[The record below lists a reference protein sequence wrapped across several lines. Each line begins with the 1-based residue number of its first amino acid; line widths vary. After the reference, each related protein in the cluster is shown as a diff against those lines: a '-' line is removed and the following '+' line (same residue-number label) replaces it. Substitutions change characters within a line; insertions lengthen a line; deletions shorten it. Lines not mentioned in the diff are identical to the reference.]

1 MRDSTLKLQC
11 WPGLARLWH
20 RGELSAVIHAAGFSL
35 ALNSFLLTSFLW
47 PGLANTPL
55 RWTLGGVVIVWWL
68 IGIRSNRSYLSQRV
82 GVDSDSDEKLIE
94 QFMIAQCHY
103 LKGHWPESE
112 SILRQILRKNP
123 RDVESG
129 LLLSQVWRRGGQ
141 PEKALAQLSHL
152 QKLDESLQW
161 STEISHEMQQI
172 VAASAGDDPEG
183 YADNADANPNE
194 LAAVSISEFS
204 KTTEMSDVYAN
215 RDAAE
220 RRAA

>member
-1 MRDSTLKLQC
+1 
-11 WPGLARLWH
+11 
-20 RGELSAVIHAAGFSL
+20 
-35 ALNSFLLTSFLW
+35 
-47 PGLANTPL
+47 
-55 RWTLGGVVIVWWL
+55 
-68 IGIRSNRSYLSQRV
+68 
-82 GVDSDSDEKLIE
+82 
-94 QFMIAQCHY
+94 MIAQCHY

-112 SILRQILRKNP
+112 TILRQILRKNP

-161 STEISHEMQQI
+161 SSEIEHEIHQI
-172 VAASAGDDPEG
+172 VASAGDDPEG
-183 YADNADANPNE
+183 YADSTNANPKE
-194 LAAVSISEFS
+194 LAAVSNSEFS
-204 KTTEMSDVYAN
+204 KSTEMSDVYAN

>member
-20 RGELSAVIHAAGFSL
+20 RGEMSAMIQAVGFSL

-47 PGLANTPL
+47 PGLTNVPA
-55 RWTLGGVVIVWWL
+55 RWTLGSVVMVWWFV
-68 IGIRSNRSYLSQRV
+68 GIRANRSFLSERV
-82 GVDSDSDEKLIE
+82 GIDPDSTEKLTE

-112 SILRQILRKNP
+112 TILRQILCKNP
-123 RDVESG
+123 RDVEAG

-152 QKLDESLQW
+152 QNLDESLQW
-161 STEISHEMQQI
+161 KMEIKLEVDRI
-172 VAASAGDDPEG
+172 EAYSAGDDPEE
-183 YADNADANPNE
+183 YADSVDRNPNE
-194 LAAVSISEFS
+194 LAAVNINEFS
-204 KTTEMSDVYAN
+204 EETEMGAVYAN